1 MEHPV
6 KEKPNRAIPAQFQRK
21 TQSVMILLIA
31 AAEAAFSAIA
41 VGFAVEFCM
50 IGVIG
55 RTGIW

>member
-1 MEHPV
+1 M